1 MPRVTQA
8 HLDARR
14 RQILAAAA
22 RCFARR
28 GFHDATMQEIADE
41 AGLSAGALYRYFD
54 GKAGLIEALAAW
66 GREEKR
72 DVLDSLTPGGG
83 PEPVARL
90 VETLLG
96 RLSLEDAEDA
106 ARLDVR
112 LWGEAL
118 GQPRLRAVVEG
129 ELEALIDPLAG
140 YLREEAEAGRLRAGA
155 DPEAVARAVIAL
167 LMGLELQRA
176 FDSRLDTARLS
187 NAIGSMLSGL
197 AP

>member
-1 MPRVTQA
+1 MPQVTQA

-14 RQILAAAA
+14 RQILSAAG
-22 RCFARR
+22 RCFSSR

-54 GKAGLIEALAAW
+54 GKEALIEALAAW

-72 DVLDSLTPGGG
+72 VVLDTLTPGSGL
-83 PEPVARL
+83 EAIARL
-90 VETLLG
+90 VETLLE
-96 RLSLEDAEDA
+96 RLSLEDAGDA

-118 GQPRLRAVVEG
+118 GQPRVRAVVEG
-129 ELEALIDPLAG
+129 ELEALIDPIAD
-140 YLREEAEAGRLRAGA
+140 YLRKEAEADRLGTGV
-155 DPEAVARAVIAL
+155 DPEAVARAVVAL
-167 LMGLELQRA
+167 LVGLELQKA

-187 NAIGSMLSGL
+187 SAIGSMLSGL